1 MSEKIRSAE
10 KGVKSAVACSA
21 SSTVNCAYS
30 AHSACYPKKAKP
42 LKINEKEMIEQ
53 EKLKAGSVQISYLE
67 KPSIGTKRRMQGKE
81 YRIRS
86 YFTDG
91 RSLADVYTEI
101 ALRRAYDDF
110 GNTNNKGKK
119 NRFGS
124 GGENK

>member
-1 MSEKIRSAE
+1 MSTKIRSTE

-21 SSTVNCAYS
+21 GS
-30 AHSACYPKKAKP
+30 AVKSGYSACYPKTAKP

-53 EKLKAGSVQISYLE
+53 EKLKAGSVQISYME
-67 KPSIGTKRRMQGKE
+67 KPSIGTRRRVQGKE

>member
-1 MSEKIRSAE
+1 
-10 KGVKSAVACSA
+10 
-21 SSTVNCAYS
+21 
-30 AHSACYPKKAKP
+30 
-42 LKINEKEMIEQ
+42 MIEQ
-53 EKLKAGSVQISYLE
+53 EKLKEGSVQISYME
-67 KPSIGTKRRMQGKE
+67 KPSIGTRRRVQGKE